1 MGVRRLIHDWP
12 VRRQLTGSDPLGR
25 GRAAMSSRTEHLRP
39 RTETAD
45 RVVKSICPYCA
56 VGCGQQ
62 VYVKDDRVVQIE
74 GDPDSPVS
82 RGRLCPKGSATL
94 QLTTGSARRHQV
106 LYRRP
111 YATEWEPLDLDT
123 AMDMVA
129 DRVVETRRRTW
140 EWEHDGV
147 RTARTL
153 GIASLGGATLDNEE
167 NYLIKKLF
175 TGLGVV
181 QVENQARVCHSST
194 VAGLGTSFGRGGS
207 TTFMQDLQHAD
218 CIVIQGSN
226 YAEAHPVGFQWV
238 MEAKAR
244 GARVIHVDPRFTRTS
259 ALADLYVPIRAGSDI
274 AFLGG
279 IINHVL
285 TEEKDFREYVLAYT
299 NAATVISEDFRDTE
313 DLDGVFSGLDDDHH
327 HYDHRS
333 WRYEETAATAA
344 TAETAAAAPGG
355 RPNGRSGQPDRH
367 RQDGQPAR
375 DAAERIAQ
383 ARIHEAGGSEAFGS
397 GGPQATPRPLRDE
410 TLRHPRCVYQIL
422 KRHYA
427 RYTPELVERTCG
439 VPREAFRQVCDALT
453 ANSGRE
459 RTSAFVYAVGWTQ
472 HSVGAQYIRAASVLQ
487 LLLGNIGRTGG
498 GIQAL
503 RGHASIQGSSD
514 VPTLFNLLPG
524 YLPMP
529 HAHAHPDLEAY
540 LASSRTEKGF
550 WGNARAY
557 FVSLLKAYYGD
568 AATAAN
574 DFCYGHLPR
583 LTGSHSTYE
592 TVVAQL
598 EGVCKGYFL
607 MGENP
612 AVGSANT
619 RLQRLGM
626 AKLEWLVV
634 RDFSLI
640 ESATWWQDG
649 PEIETGEMRTE
660 SIGTEVF
667 FFPAAAHT
675 EKSGSFT
682 NTNRWL
688 QWHHAAV
695 EPEGDARSDLWFMY
709 HLGRRI
715 KARLAGSTDP
725 MDRPVQDLTWDYPV
739 EGRFDDPVAEAV
751 LAEINGQAADGSPL
765 SAYTGL
771 KDDGSTRCGCWIYCG
786 VYADGVNQAARRKPH
801 TEQDWVAA
809 EWAWAWPDN
818 RRILYNR
825 ASAAPDGTPWSER
838 KAYIWWDPAQGRWTG
853 HDVPDFIPDRAPGYV
868 PPEGATG
875 PDALRGDD
883 PFIMQADGKGWL
895 FAPTGLEDGP
905 LPTHYEPQDS
915 PFTNALYP
923 MVSRSPVRRLMDRE
937 GNRYHPSGDE
947 PGSSVY
953 PYVVT
958 THRLTEHFTAGG
970 MSRWSPYLAELQP
983 EFFCEIS
990 PALAAERGLRHGGW
1004 ATIITAR
1011 NAVEARVMVTER
1023 IRPLTVH
1030 GRTVHQIGLPFHWGP
1045 NGISTGDAANELV
1058 AIALDPNSHIQEDKA
1073 LTADIIAGRRP
1084 RGPDLL
1090 RLVAA
1095 YRQRAGITEK
1105 TGMEART

>member
-1 MGVRRLIHDWP
+1 MNAFEPLRRWP
-12 VRRQLTGSDPLGR
+12 VYRQLTGADPLGR
-25 GRAAMSSRTEHLRP
+25 GRAVTSRRTESLRP
-39 RTETAD
+39 RTASAD
-45 RVVKSICPYCA
+45 RVVKSVCPYCA

-74 GDPDSPVS
+74 GDPDSPIS

-94 QLTTGSARRHQV
+94 QLTTGSGRRHQV

-111 YATEWEPLDLDT
+111 YGREWEPLDLET

-140 EWEHDGV
+140 EWEHEGL

-167 NYLIKKLF
+167 NYLIKKLL

-194 VAGLGTSFGRGGS
+194 VAGLGTSFGRGGA
-207 TTFMQDLQHAD
+207 TTFMQDLQHSD

-244 GARVIHVDPRFTRTS
+244 GATVIHVDPRYTRTS
-259 ALADLYVPIRAGSDI
+259 ALADLHVPLRAGSDI

-279 IINHVL
+279 IIHHVL
-285 TEEKDFREYVLAYT
+285 SEEKDFREYVVAYT
-299 NAATVISEDFRDTE
+299 NAATIVSDEFRDTE
-313 DLDGVFSGLDDDHH
+313 DLDGVFSGLDEENR
-327 HYDHRS
+327 HYDPSS
-333 WRYEETAATAA
+333 WRYEGELVQQPTG
-344 TAETAAAAPGG
+344 EVDEQYEERVGG
-355 RPNGRSGQPDRH
+355 
-367 RQDGQPAR
+367 
-375 DAAERIAQ
+375 DASTP
-383 ARIHEAGGSEAFGS
+383 GGSEAHGS
-397 GGPQATPRPLRDE
+397 GGAQAHPAPARDE
-410 TLRHPRCVYQIL
+410 TLQHPRCVYQIL

-427 RYTPELVERTCG
+427 RYTPDLVEQVCG
-439 VPREAFRQVCDALT
+439 VPQETFRRVCDALT

-472 HSVGAQYIRAASVLQ
+472 HSTGSQYIRAASVLQ
-487 LLLGNIGRTGG
+487 LLLGNIGRPGG

-514 VPTLFNLLPG
+514 IPTLFNLLPG

-529 HAHAHPDLEAY
+529 HAHAHETFDDFITA
-540 LASSRTEKGF
+540 SRTGKGF
-550 WGNARAY
+550 WGDMRAY
-557 FVSLLKAYYGD
+557 FVSLLKSYYGD
-568 AATAAN
+568 AATADN
-574 DFCYGHLPR
+574 DYCFDHLPR
-583 LTGSHSTYE
+583 LTGSHSTYD
-592 TVVAQL
+592 TVMAQL
-598 EGVCKGYFL
+598 DDVCKGYFL

-619 RLQRLGM
+619 RLQRLAM
-626 AKLEWLVV
+626 AHLDWLVV

-649 PEIETGEMRTE
+649 PEIETGELRTE
-660 SIGTEVF
+660 DIGTEVF

-709 HLGRRI
+709 HLGRRV
-715 KARLAGSTDP
+715 KERLAASTDP

-739 EGRFDDPVAEAV
+739 DGPLAEPIAAAV
-751 LAEINGQAADGSPL
+751 LAEINGHGPDGAPL
-765 SAYTGL
+765 TAYTEL

-786 VYADGVNQAARRKPH
+786 VYADGVNQAARRTPH

-809 EWAWAWPDN
+809 DWAWAWPAN

-825 ASAAPDGTPWSER
+825 ASAAPDGTPWSDR
-838 KAYIWWDPAQGRWTG
+838 KAYVWWDPDAGHWTG
-853 HDVPDFIPDRAPGYV
+853 HDIPDFVPDRAPDHV
-868 PPEGATG
+868 PADDATG

-895 FAPTGLEDGP
+895 YAPAGLEDGP

-915 PFTNALYP
+915 PFTNALHP
-923 MVSRSPVRRLMDRE
+923 GRSRSPVRQLLPRE

-947 PGSSVY
+947 PGADVY
-953 PYVVT
+953 PYLVT

-970 MSRWSPYLAELQP
+970 MSRWSTYLSELQP
-983 EFFCEIS
+983 EFFCEVS
-990 PALAAERGLRHGGW
+990 PALADERGLEHGGW
-1004 ATIITAR
+1004 ATVITAR
-1011 NAVEARVMVTER
+1011 NAVEARVLVTER
-1023 IRPLTVH
+1023 ITPLSVQ

-1045 NGISTGDAANELV
+1045 NGVAPGDAANELV
-1058 AIALDPNSHIQEDKA
+1058 AIALDPDSHIQEDKA
-1073 LTADIIAGRRP
+1073 LTADIRPGRRP
-1084 RGPDLL
+1084 RGPALPA
-1090 RLVAA
+1090 LVAD
-1095 YRQRAGITEK
+1095 YRRRAGITAA
-1105 TGMEART
+1105 TGTERGR